1 MKQLIPVLITI
12 LLISCGGAK
21 TEKKQPAP
29 KKDSST
35 VQSDS
40 QRLKEIWKKNEESA
54 KADSIRMVRV
64 LQEALDTA
72 WKYIKSP
79 TFKKKF
85 TSVPDGLYSVQI
97 RLAMN
102 NIISKDLKHLIVHMS
117 QPIDEHVEVPGEYIN
132 IYEKK
137 DSGFK
142 QVLAQMEWKLTY
154 TDDTLQDVNGDGFRD
169 LIINGYGSNGCCLKA
184 YAEVYLY
191 LPQTGTFSKEYFF
204 INPTFSPKEKV
215 VRGVS
220 YGHPTETS
228 LYKYKWNGAGLDT
241 LEYISFEKDDKD
253 KNTGK
258 FIRSIVLNNNTETT
272 KKERLNRPPSEYRN
286 IFGYDWFLGKY

>member
-1 MKQLIPVLITI
+1 MKRLIPFLITI
-12 LLISCGGAK
+12 LLISCGDVK
-21 TEKKQPAP
+21 TAKKQPVP
-29 KKDSST
+29 DKDSST
-35 VQSDS
+35 VKSDS

-54 KADSIRMVRV
+54 KVDSIRMARV
-64 LQEALDTA
+64 LQDALDTA
-72 WKYIKSP
+72 WKYIKFP
-79 TFKKKF
+79 TFKNAF
-85 TSVPDGLYSVQI
+85 TSVPDGLYSVKI

-102 NIISKDLKHLIVHMS
+102 NFISKDLKHLIVHMS
-117 QPIDEHVEVPGEYIN
+117 QPMDEHVEVPGEYIN
-132 IYEKK
+132 IYVKQ

-142 QVLAQMEWKLTY
+142 QVLAQREWKLTY

-191 LPQTGTFSKEYFF
+191 LPQTGTFSDEFFF

-215 VRGVS
+215 IRGVS

-241 LEYISFEKDDKD
+241 LEYISFEEDDID
-253 KNTGK
+253 KKTGK
-258 FIRSIVLNNNTETT
+258 FIRSIVLNNNTGTT

-286 IFGYDWFLGKY
+286 IFGYDWFIGKY